1 MFSANLP
8 LVSATEII
16 NDLPKLTEA
25 EQRAVRRR
33 LVELAAENEDVALC
47 DQAALEGAMM
57 LDQMEAEDARR
68 QSR

>member
-1 MFSANLP
+1 M
-8 LVSATEII
+8 SATEII

-25 EQRAVRRR
+25 ERRAVRQK

-47 DQAALEGAMM
+47 DRAALEGAMV